1 MMKLKNI
8 ITELKNLIKMFNS
21 RLNHAEY
28 KTANSILSLTILS
41 FKNEG
46 TIKTSSDTQQLRK
59 FITTRSNLKEMLK
72 RVFKAEGK
80 CN

>member
-21 RLNHAEY
+21 RLNHAED

-72 RVFKAEGK
+72 
-80 CN
+80 